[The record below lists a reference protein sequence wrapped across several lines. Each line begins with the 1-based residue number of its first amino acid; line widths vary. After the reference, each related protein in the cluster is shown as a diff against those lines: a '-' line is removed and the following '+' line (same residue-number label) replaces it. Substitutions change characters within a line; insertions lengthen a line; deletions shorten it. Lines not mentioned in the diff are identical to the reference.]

1 MNLKGIDALI
11 FDLGGTLYHPASD
24 MCGLTRQFMVDSG
37 IDESV
42 GLSDDH
48 IKEALVDA
56 NNWLWTH
63 MVENNVHLHWNPSKN
78 EWIEYG
84 IILLKG
90 LGIKDDV
97 ENLAERYQDKWEKF
111 LEDVEP
117 KLIEGVRETLQE
129 LLKRGFKLGIASNR
143 FTDPTN
149 ALKADSIHQLFESI
163 EYTAVPGY
171 AKPSPYMLLQVAED
185 LGVNPR
191 KCAYVG
197 NIVEYDCVAATRAE
211 MLPIL
216 LTWIDPNEIDKI
228 TTDVV
233 VVNHIE
239 EFLEI
244 LT

>member
-1 MNLKGIDALI
+1 MNIKGIDALI

-24 MCGLTRQFMVDSG
+24 ICGLTRQFMTDSG
-37 IDESV
+37 VDESV

-56 NNWLWTH
+56 NEWLWTH
-63 MVENNVHLHWNPSKN
+63 MIKNNVHLHWNPSKN

-90 LGIKDDV
+90 LGINDDV
-97 ENLAERYQDKWEKF
+97 ENLAERYQNRWDKF
-111 LEDVEP
+111 LEGVEP
-117 KLIEGVRETLQE
+117 VIADGVQSTLEQ
-129 LLKRGFKLGIASNR
+129 LDKSGFKLGVASNR
-143 FTDPTN
+143 FTDP
-149 ALKADSIHQLFESI
+149 AQSLKADSIYHLFGSI

-171 AKPSPYMLLQVAED
+171 AKPSPYLLLRVAEE

-197 NIVEYDCVAATRAE
+197 NLVEYDCIAATRAE
-211 MLPIL
+211 MLPVL
-216 LTWIDPNEIDKI
+216 LTWIDPHEIDKV

-233 VVNHIE
+233 VIDHIAD
-239 EFLEI
+239 FLEI
-244 LT
+244 L

>member
-1 MNLKGIDALI
+1 MNIKGIEALI

-24 MCGLTRQFMVDSG
+24 ICSLTRQFIVDSG
-37 IDESV
+37 VDESV

-56 NNWLWTH
+56 NEWLLTH
-63 MVENNVHLHWNPSKN
+63 MIRKNVHLHWNPSKN

-97 ENLAERYQDKWEKF
+97 ENLAERYQDRWDKF
-111 LEDVEP
+111 LEGVKP
-117 KLIEGVRETLQE
+117 KLIDGVRGTLEE
-129 LLKRGFKLGIASNR
+129 LEKRDFKLGVASNR
-143 FTDPTN
+143 FTDPAPT
-149 ALKADSIHQLFESI
+149 LEADSIHHLFGSI

-171 AKPSPYMLLQVAED
+171 AKPSPYMLLRVAEE

-197 NIVEYDCVAATRAE
+197 NIVEYDCIAATRAE
-211 MLPIL
+211 MLPVL
-216 LTWIDPNEIDKI
+216 LTWIDPHEIDKV

-233 VVNHIE
+233 VVDHIE
-239 EFLEI
+239 DFLEI
-244 LT
+244 L